1 MQRAVSSSA
10 VINPTGRPASPI
22 GTPDPTLERPFEV
35 LEVGSEG
42 TSVGELRRRLALLDH
57 ASDGDP
63 VDLFGAATRA
73 AVEEFQQTRG
83 LEPTGVCD
91 STTWTALLES
101 EHRIGDRMLC
111 LRAPMLR
118 GEDVA
123 DLQLRLGT
131 LGFDSGRVDGIFGP
145 ATQAAVGEFQRNAG
159 IVSDEVCGP
168 DTVAALIRLAGRAGS
183 STLAS
188 VRERVRLQRDPT
200 DLGSLRVAVGA
211 AERADQVIS
220 GLAAILTPQCS
231 EVSVLEGD
239 WSVQANAA
247 NDFDANVYLGVEYVE
262 GDSIEAFYFSV
273 KGFESLGGKALAEA
287 VIRELPATGLGV
299 VRGMRLPILRETKAP
314 AVLLKL
320 GRGLGEANQRDL
332 VITALSRAITSW
344 RASTDPST
352 ST

>member
-1 MQRAVSSSA
+1 MIDSR
-10 VINPTGRPASPI
+10 GRPAYPT
-22 GTPDPTLERPFEV
+22 GTSDSALDRPFEV
-35 LEVGSEG
+35 LRVGSEG

-63 VDLFGAATRA
+63 VDLFDDATVA
-73 AVEEFQQTRG
+73 AVEEFQRASG

-91 STTWTALLES
+91 SITWTALLES

-111 LRAPMLR
+111 LRSPMLR

-168 DTVAALIRLAGRAGS
+168 DTVGALVRLAGRAGT

-211 AERADQVIS
+211 AERSDQVIS
-220 GLAAILTPQCS
+220 GLAAVLTPQCA
-231 EVSVLEGD
+231 EVKVLEGD
-239 WSVQANAA
+239 WSAQANAA
-247 NDFDANVYLGVEYVE
+247 NDFGAHVYLGVEHVE

-273 KGFESLGGKALAEA
+273 KGFESLGGRALAEA

-299 VRGMRLPILRETKAP
+299 VRGMRLPILRETRAP
-314 AVLLKL
+314 AVLVKL
-320 GRGLGEANQRDL
+320 GRGLGEAHQRDL
-332 VITALSRAITSW
+332 VTTALSRALTSW